1 MQRIDIVGGVFRDLL
16 FYGDVHS
23 KDVLEMTGGT
33 GYNVFAGLRALG
45 IEVAFHSAAGDDSS
59 IEGVASIEGEHTGI
73 FVCRNEKE
81 VLAVYRGANLHLSMR
96 PVESNL
102 LFATLECGG
111 DCFLQYARQMKQAG
125 GIVIVDPSPVFE
137 WQPSYIDFCDVLIPN
152 EKEFQLIA
160 ASIPQ
165 NKPVFLKRG
174 VNGGSYLHN
183 GVEMKQ
189 IIAEQGVYPL
199 GCGDAF
205 DVAVLYGLIKH
216 LPPEEI
222 LKMAVRAGEKT
233 SLVPGSSAAV
243 VHAVQSVLH
252 HETSM

>member
-1 MQRIDIVGGVFRDLL
+1 MQSIDIVGGIFRDLL
-16 FYGDVHS
+16 FYGNVHS
-23 KDVLEMTGGT
+23 KDVLEMAGGT

-45 IEVAFHSAAGDDSS
+45 IEVAFHGATGDDFSFD
-59 IEGVASIEGEHTGI
+59 GVASIKGEHTGI
-73 FVCRNEKE
+73 FACRNEQE
-81 VLAVYRGANLHLSMR
+81 VLAVYRGANLHLSMM

-111 DCFLQYARQMKQAG
+111 GCFLQYAKQMKQAG
-125 GIVIVDPSPVFE
+125 GMVIVDPSPVFE
-137 WQPSYIDFCDVLIPN
+137 WRSTYVDFCDVLIPN

-160 ASIPQ
+160 ASIPR

-174 VNGGSYLHN
+174 INGGSYLHN
-183 GVEMKQ
+183 GEEIKQ
-189 IIAEQGVYPL
+189 TIAEQGDYPL

-233 SLVPGSSAAV
+233 SLVPGSSTAV
-243 VHAVQSVLH
+243 VQAVCDIFPN
-252 HETSM
+252 